1 MFRCLVFFWFSLG
14 YFLRFSE
21 CFSVNSG
28 FCIYIHIRA
37 YYHISTIFWALA
49 NGPPST
55 KLPPPLAQTSIFA
68 TGCERP
74 KESFNLS
81 LFQAQKS
88 KMEEMTKD
96 SDEQKRR
103 LGEMEASLSLAN
115 AEKLKLEQLSRE
127 LESSSNEKHAT
138 FSKAL
143 TGEDACG
150 HRPPR
155 SVW

>member
-1 MFRCLVFFWFSLG
+1 
-14 YFLRFSE
+14 
-21 CFSVNSG
+21 
-28 FCIYIHIRA
+28 
-37 YYHISTIFWALA
+37 
-49 NGPPST
+49 
-55 KLPPPLAQTSIFA
+55 
-68 TGCERP
+68 
-74 KESFNLS
+74 
-81 LFQAQKS
+81 
-88 KMEEMTKD
+88 MEEMTKD

-155 SVW
+155 SV